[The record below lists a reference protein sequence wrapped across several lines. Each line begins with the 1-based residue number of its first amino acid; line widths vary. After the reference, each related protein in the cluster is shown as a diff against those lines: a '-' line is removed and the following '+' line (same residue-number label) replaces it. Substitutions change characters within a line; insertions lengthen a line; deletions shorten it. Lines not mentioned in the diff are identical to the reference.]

1 MKLKAPFGCC
11 AASHNGRA
19 IPFAEDETIDV
30 DDKVA
35 LVFIAHGF
43 SPVEL
48 NHGTDAAKSKT
59 IEACRRPI
67 AKSVIP
73 DTGTDGIEALS
84 RKELF
89 AFLRAK
95 GVTVSLPITNN
106 ELRAAVR
113 QSLGS

>member
-1 MKLKAPFGCC
+1 MKLKAPVGCC
-11 AASHNGRA
+11 AASHGGRA
-19 IPFAEDETIDV
+19 VPFAEDGTIDV

-43 SPVEL
+43 
-48 NHGTDAAKSKT
+48 
-59 IEACRRPI
+59 RPI
-67 AKSVIP
+67 EMGQGTHVAKLKTVETCSPPNANPVIP
-73 DTGTDGIEALS
+73 NTGSDGIEALS

-95 GVTVSLPITNN
+95 GVSVCLPITNN

-113 QSLGS
+113 RSLGS

>member
-1 MKLKAPFGCC
+1 MKLRAPAGCH
-11 AASHNGRA
+11 AASHGGLA
-19 IPFAEDETIDV
+19 VSFAEDGTIDV

-35 LVFIAHGF
+35 DVFIAHGF
-43 SPVEL
+43 RKAEASHGAEATKSITGESGSPS
-48 NHGTDAAKSKT
+48 AKPVVQEIGSGE
-59 IEACRRPI
+59 IE
-67 AKSVIP
+67 
-73 DTGTDGIEALS
+73 TLS

-95 GVTVSLPITNN
+95 GISISLPVTNN

>member
-1 MKLKAPFGCC
+1 MKLRAPAGCH
-11 AASHNGRA
+11 AASHGGLA
-19 IPFAEDETIDV
+19 VSFAEDGTTDV

-43 SPVEL
+43 RPAEAG
-48 NHGTDAAKSKT
+48 HGAEVTKSKT
-59 IEACRRPI
+59 GEFSSLPSPKPI
-67 AKSVIP
+67 IHEIGP
-73 DTGTDGIEALS
+73 DGIEVLS

-95 GVTVSLPITNN
+95 GVSISLPVTNN
-106 ELRAAVR
+106 ELRAAAR

>member
-1 MKLKAPFGCC
+1 MKLKAPFSCC

-19 IPFAEDETIDV
+19 IPFAEDGTIDV

-35 LVFIAHGF
+35 PVFVAHGF
-43 SPVEL
+43 TPVEL
-48 NHGTDAAKSKT
+48 SQGTDAA
-59 IEACRRPI
+59 ERRHPS
-67 AKSVIP
+67 AEPSIP
-73 DTGTDGIEALS
+73 DTGTDGIDALS

-95 GVTVSLPITNN
+95 GVSVSLPITNN

-113 QSLGS
+113 QSLGKQSG